1 VISSLALASPK
12 IINYPFYRWRI
23 LGKSSFSSLLDFK
36 LNQFDKLI
44 RGILWVLSSTVQS
57 WVNIMKI
64 IQQTS
69 TLLQFHERKFMD
81 WFGLILSPVF
91 FISFSGSTV
100 SSWYSEPQ
108 YIRLTCNVISSIR
121 SEPCTLAHQKYF
133 TAMLESEPVKKV
145 RVDTTQDEDSTTS
158 RLILSTIKKDYSFY
172 YSSIKEVEIH
182 REKVEKMLTSGRVL
196 GTQLESLTVVKDDRL
211 NGLILSIGLGLFA
224 LLSAFG
230 FVWMILSTPTHIS
243 LKFDKNEDSIVS
255 SSYQFF
261 RRIDHKEFF
270 LSQIQKINWTLS
282 TSISR
287 DESGEEF
294 KTETFNVQLVLR
306 SGEVIPVIPSMW
318 SDYWTFGNSKAFT
331 TTVSRFLAIEV
342 SELS

>member
-1 VISSLALASPK
+1 MISSLALASPK

-44 RGILWVLSSTVQS
+44 RGILWVLSSTAQS

-69 TLLQFHERKFMD
+69 TLLQFRERKFKE
-81 WFGLILSPVF
+81 WFGFILFSGVFISIPGSILS
-91 FISFSGSTV
+91 
-100 SSWYSEPQ
+100 SSYSEPQ
-108 YIRLTCNVISSIR
+108 YIRLTCDVISSIR

-158 RLILSTIKKDYSFY
+158 RLILSTTKKDYNFY

-182 REKVEKMLTSGRVL
+182 RDKVEKMLTSGRVL
-196 GTQLESLTVVKDDRL
+196 GTQLESLTIVKDNRL
-211 NGLILSIGLGLFA
+211 NSLIFSIGLGLFA
-224 LLSAFG
+224 LLLFFLSI
-230 FVWMILSTPTHIS
+230 WIILSTPTHIS

-261 RRIDHKEFF
+261 RRIDHKEFL
-270 LSQIQKINWTLS
+270 LSQIQKINWTS
-282 TSISR
+282 TTSISR

-306 SGEVIPVIPSMW
+306 SGEVIPIIPSMW
-318 SDYWTFGNSKAFT
+318 SNYWTFGNSKAFT
-331 TTVSRFLAIEV
+331 TTVSHFLDIEV
-342 SELS
+342 PELS